1 MGLSP
6 NSPPSSLKLPKPL
19 FELHM
24 ILISGSPGNIGTPL
38 AEQLVE
44 QGEKIRLI
52 VRDPKKP
59 DPTLAKLQASGA
71 EIVRGDLADPDSLA
85 ASFTGVSSAFLLTPV
100 VQQTAEWKRNFI
112 QAAKQKGVQ
121 RIVNLSVA
129 GASATVPIDLFRSHW
144 QAEQELESSGIAWT
158 HLRPTDLSRYMVKA
172 MLPTVQEQ
180 GLMFSTAG
188 EGRVSLVDEVDVAE
202 VAAVALTKDG
212 HEGKIYTLTGPA
224 KLSYPDMADA
234 LAQKL
239 GKPVKYVD
247 ITPAQAKQAMVAAGL
262 PEWVADFVND
272 LRAFEQRG
280 EASDPTEDVQNL
292 LGRPPRPFRFSIDAV
307 LG

>member
-1 MGLSP
+1 
-6 NSPPSSLKLPKPL
+6 
-19 FELHM
+19 M

-44 QGEKIRLI
+44 QSEKIRLI

-59 DPTLAKLQASGA
+59 DPTLAKLQARGA
-71 EIVRGDLADPDSLA
+71 EIVRGDFADPDSLA

-100 VQQTAEWKRNFI
+100 AQQTTEWKRNFI
-112 QAAKQKGVQ
+112 HAAKRKGVQ

-129 GASATVPIDLFRSHW
+129 GASATVPIDLFRWHW

-172 MLPTVQEQ
+172 VLTTVQEQ
-180 GLMFSTAG
+180 GLTFSTAG
-188 EGRVSLVDEVDVAE
+188 EGRVALVDEVDVAE
-202 VAAVALTKDG
+202 VAAAALTKDG
-212 HEGKIYTLTGPA
+212 HEGKTYTLTGPA
-224 KLSYPDMADA
+224 KLSYPEMADA

-247 ITPAQAKQAMVAAGL
+247 VTPAQAKQAMVAAGL

-280 EASDPTEDVQNL
+280 EASDPTEDVQNV
-292 LGRPPRPFRFSIDAV
+292 LGRPARPFRFSIDAV